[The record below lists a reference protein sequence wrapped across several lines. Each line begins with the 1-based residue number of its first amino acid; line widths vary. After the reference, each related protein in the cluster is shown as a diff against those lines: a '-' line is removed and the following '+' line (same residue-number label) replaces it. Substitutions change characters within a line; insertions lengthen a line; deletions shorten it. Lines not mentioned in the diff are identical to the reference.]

1 MTRASRTMTK
11 NLSTALVLGLT
22 FFAATGAEARD
33 EGYGYYRILE
43 GSAERYGV
51 TDDERSVSE
60 NEPLLEGDRV
70 TVDRRSRLEVVL
82 PDFSRMRLGESSDVD
97 FERLRAVDDRAQEYR
112 IRLFEGEV
120 QLTVD
125 ERPDE
130 FLLELDVAS
139 VYLLEGGSYRI
150 SGRVDEATVV
160 VREGYAEILTE
171 AGSAVARAGEEVVVR
186 GFDDPQVWVDEAGS
200 RDSLERW
207 AEANERD
214 AERSNRYV
222 DDRLGYAATDLNRE
236 GEWLDVGGSY
246 AWRPLDRPG
255 WSRPYHSGYW
265 YDTPYGIHWV
275 SQHRWGW
282 LTSHYGYWDFDR
294 HFGWVW
300 YPGAVYSPAWVH
312 WYWGPSYVGWVP
324 SGHYYRHYGHW
335 GYNYYGYVGANWFGH
350 HGHNYW
356 TFCPRGKFGHRRE
369 RFYYDGVDVV
379 PRNSRGLE
387 AGIVTTDTRGLRRQ
401 HWNRIE
407 EADRVLTRNASRT
420 RGGITYR
427 HPEDLPDAVSYVT
440 RRASALPT
448 DSGQNSRLGPV
459 EQVTR
464 TRTGVSSG
472 AGDSELVAGGLIVRR
487 GMPTATGTGIE
498 SRPVADG
505 RTGTDSGVGDEAR
518 RRVIVGRGEVDRP
531 TADRARVD
539 VDRSRDRIVLPSSPT
554 VLGRAPQS
562 DRAESDHS
570 DRRVAGRSDRVE
582 RRGDWEIE
590 RREIPQRESVRE
602 RPTSDGDAT
611 AVRGRSTSESGQ
623 RSSSARP
630 SSHERPSPGYDR
642 TERSRPS
649 PRATPRSAPT
659 RRYDRPS
666 SRPSGSSRASSQPS
680 RRSSSASSSGRSRS
694 SSSSS
699 SSGSSS
705 SSRSRS
711 SSSDDDGRASRSR
724 SDG

>member
-1 MTRASRTMTK
+1 MTK

-22 FFAATGAEARD
+22 FLAATGAEARD

-70 TVDRRSRLEVVL
+70 TVDRGSRLEVVL

-214 AERSNRYV
+214 AERSSRYV
-222 DDRLGYAATDLNRE
+222 DDDLGYAAADLDRE

-246 AWRPLDRPG
+246 AWRPMHRQE
-255 WSRPYHSGYW
+255 WNRPYHSGYW

-275 SQHRWGW
+275 SQYRWGW
-282 LTSHYGYWDFDR
+282 LTSHYGYWDFDS

-300 YPGAVYSPAWVH
+300 YPGAAYSPAWVH
-312 WYWGPSYVGWVP
+312 WYWGPSYVGWIP
-324 SGHYYRHYGHW
+324 SGYYYRHFGHF
-335 GYNYYGYVGANWFGH
+335 GYNYYGHIGHGGFGH
-350 HGHNYW
+350 HGHNRFW
-356 TFCPRGKFGHRRE
+356 TFHDRHKFGHHHRK
-369 RFYYDGVDVV
+369 RFYYDDVDVV
-379 PRNSRGLE
+379 PRHALE
-387 AGIVTTDTRGLRRQ
+387 GGIITTDTRGLRRR
-401 HWNRIE
+401 HWNQVDETNRI
-407 EADRVLTRNASRT
+407 LTRNASRT
-420 RGGITYR
+420 RGGLTYR

-448 DSGQNSRLGPV
+448 DSGQDSRLGPV

-464 TRTGVSSG
+464 TRTAVTRG
-472 AGDSELVAGGLIVRR
+472 AGDSESVAGGLIVRR
-487 GMPTATGTGIE
+487 GVPAATGTGIE

-505 RTGTDSGVGDEAR
+505 RTGTDSSVGDEAR

-539 VDRSRDRIVLPSSPT
+539 VDRGRDRIVLPSSPN

-562 DRAESDHS
+562 DRAESDS
-570 DRRVAGRSDRVE
+570 ADRRAAGRPDRVE
-582 RRGDWEIE
+582 RRGDWEVE

-602 RPTSDGDAT
+602 RPTSDRDAT
-611 AVRGRSTSESGQ
+611 AVRGRSTSGSGQ

-630 SSHERPSPGYDR
+630 SSDERPSPGYDR

-666 SRPSGSSRASSQPS
+666 SRPSSSSRANSQPS

-699 SSGSSS
+699 SSGNSS

-711 SSSDDDGRASRSR
+711 SSSDDGGRASRSR
-724 SDG
+724 SDD